1 MSWEEVWSKFILL
14 KSARSHPKT
23 LRNYEKAKKK
33 FEEFWNEVHPEEQL
47 PEPNAITVEQIA
59 MYVLWLKRKYQ
70 ANYVEKM
77 FSILLQVLK
86 FSGNSQT
93 YQIEQYRPKRERKPR
108 EYYTLEELR
117 TLLRLYDESSFSN
130 FMLKTMIHTIALTGM
145 RFFEV
150 LNLSWSRVNLKEKV
164 IRIKGKGGR
173 WRLVLITGPLQDI
186 LQRYRKA
193 WDGYKAFCEGM
204 GWSIPGED
212 SLFFRIDEN
221 GRPWPGT
228 DRVFYNR
235 IRRKAK
241 KVGIKF
247 NFKKF
252 RSTLAKITHSQGY
265 TTDVAAILLGHS
277 DIKTTADF
285 YHELEVEN
293 VRPLAENIAQYIIG
307 GDEDESRK

>member
-1 MSWEEVWSKFILL
+1 MSWEETWKKFILL
-14 KSARSHPKT
+14 KSARSSPKT
-23 LRNYEKAKKK
+23 LKNYKKAKKK
-33 FEEFWNEVHPEEQL
+33 FEEFWNDTHPNEPL
-47 PEPNAITVEQIA
+47 PDPKAITVEIMA
-59 MYVLWLKRKYQ
+59 MYSLWMRTRYQ

-77 FSILLQVLK
+77 YSILLQVVK
-86 FSGNSQT
+86 FVGNPQS
-93 YQIEQYRPKRERKPR
+93 YQIEQYRPKREKKPR
-108 EYYTLEELR
+108 EYYTIEELR
-117 TLLRLYDESSFSN
+117 ALLNLYDESSFQS

-150 LNLSWSRVNLKEKV
+150 LDLKWSQINLKEKV

-173 WRLVLITGPLQDI
+173 WRLVLITEPLRDI

-193 WDGYKAFCEGM
+193 WDGYMAFCEGM
-204 GWSIPGED
+204 GWTIPGTD
-212 SLFFRIDEN
+212 SLFFRIDDN

-241 KVGIKF
+241 KIGIRF

-252 RSTLAKITHSQGY
+252 RSTLAKITHSKGY

-293 VRPLAENIAQYIIG
+293 VRPLAEDIAKYIIG
-307 GDEDESRK
+307 GNKDEGRS